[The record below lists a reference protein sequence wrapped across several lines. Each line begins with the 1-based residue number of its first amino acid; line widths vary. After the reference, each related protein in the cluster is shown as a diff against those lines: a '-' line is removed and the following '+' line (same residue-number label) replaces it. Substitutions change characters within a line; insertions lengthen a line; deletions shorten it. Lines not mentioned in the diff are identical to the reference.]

1 MKAMRLTPAAVAAV
15 MSLSAMATLSGCGKT
30 ESGKDGKKSEDGKV
44 VLEVLTNRTD
54 RVDDGSLDK
63 LTDTFEKENDCVVEY
78 VGYKD
83 YSGDVA
89 TRMGTEDYG
98 DVLMIP
104 DEVELSDLSNFFEPI
119 GTYDELKD
127 TYRWANKKMDS
138 SKNVY
143 GLAYGGTATGIL
155 YNKAVWSAAGIT
167 RLPA

>member
-30 ESGKDGKKSEDGKV
+30 ESGKDGKKPEDGKV

-63 LTDTFEKENDCVVEY
+63 LTDAFEKENDCVVEY

-143 GLAYGGTATGIL
+143 GLIGSL
-155 YNKAVWSAAGIT
+155 
-167 RLPA
+167 LCF